1 MVNMESLFFWIGTI
15 VFVGTYVLIA
25 SEKVHKT
32 VAALLGAS
40 LMMLFILPGP
50 SHSEEGHDLQVNS
63 IAEQTTSSDTVVG
76 VASSGSEVKSSE
88 QSKKIDTEAIDQL
101 SAPDKSKSKASQTI
115 SMMLEKVSKYDK
127 LDTFARYSN
136 FDVVFTLA
144 GMMLLV
150 NLLSGTGLF
159 QYIAIKCAKLAKGL
173 PVRTM
178 ILLVLATAVLSAFLD
193 NVTTILLVA
202 PVTLLVTNELGVPP
216 VPFLM
221 AETMASNIG
230 GTATLIGD
238 PPNLIIG
245 SVAQLDFAAFLINL
259 AWFIGIVLVVYCI
272 CLWCYYSKRMKVTV
286 EKRALIMELN
296 EEAAITNRHNLR
308 RGGIVML
315 LTIVGF
321 LLHGLVGLQPCVVAM
336 TGAALALL
344 LCKVDVD
351 HSLEKIE
358 WSTLFFFMALFIL
371 VCGAEQ
377 CGLMAKIENVLKLMN
392 GWSVLAIVLTI
403 MWGSA
408 IAAAVM
414 NNVSFTAAMVTV
426 VASYISATPVFSNCI
441 EYQHLMWWGLS
452 LAICLGG
459 NASLVGA
466 AANLVTVG
474 IAEKNGYK
482 VNFTQFLT
490 YGVPVTFGSMVLAS
504 IYIIVRYYL
513 TCPGL

>member
-1 MVNMESLFFWIGTI
+1 METLWFWVGTI

-40 LMMLFILPGP
+40 LMMFFILPGP
-50 SHSEEGHDLQVNS
+50 SHSGEGHESRESVVTEQAVSDVET
-63 IAEQTTSSDTVVG
+63 AEQAKMTESPADSQ
-76 VASSGSEVKSSE
+76 
-88 QSKKIDTEAIDQL
+88 QSALQKVEDAISHADGNM
-101 SAPDKSKSKASQTI
+101 AEKAGR
-115 SMMLEKVSKYDK
+115 YDK

-159 QYIAIKCAKLAKGL
+159 QYVAIKCAKLAKGL
-173 PVRTM
+173 PIRTM
-178 ILLVLATAVLSAFLD
+178 ILLVFATAVLSAFLD

-202 PVTLLVTNELGVPP
+202 PVTLLVANELGVPP
-216 VPFLM
+216 IPFLM

-259 AWFIGIVLVVYCI
+259 APFIVVVMILYSI
-272 CLWCYYSKRMKVTV
+272 CLWVYYSKRMKVTV
-286 EKRALIMELN
+286 EKRALIMELDEN
-296 EEAAITNRHNLR
+296 AAITDRHNLR

-315 LTIVGF
+315 LTIIGF
-321 LLHGLVGLQPCVVAM
+321 LVHGAVGLQPCVVAM
-336 TGAALALL
+336 AGAALALA

-351 HSLEKIE
+351 HALEKIE

-377 CGLMAKIENVLKLMN
+377 CGLMAKIDNVLQLMD
-392 GWSVLAIVLTI
+392 GWSVLTIVLVI

-408 IAAAVM
+408 LAAAVM

-426 VASYISATPVFSNCI
+426 VASFIAATPAFRDSVEC
-441 EYQHLMWWGLS
+441 QHLLWWGLALS
-452 LAICLGG
+452 VCLGG

-482 VNFTQFLT
+482 VSFSQFLV
-490 YGVPVTFGSMVLAS
+490 YGVPVTLGSMVLAS

-513 TCPGL
+513 YCQG

>member
-1 MVNMESLFFWIGTI
+1 MEHSTLIFWIGTI
-15 VFVGTYVLIA
+15 IFIGTYVLIA

-32 VAALLGAS
+32 VAALLGAM
-40 LMMLFILPGP
+40 LMLIVILPGP
-50 SHSEEGHDLQVNS
+50 GHSGGSHEEAAEPVAVEAPAAV
-63 IAEQTTSSDTVVG
+63 AEQVPAA
-76 VASSGSEVKSSE
+76 VAEQAAGAQAKAAEALAETEQALADATGPSEIE
-88 QSKKIDTEAIDQL
+88 R
-101 SAPDKSKSKASQTI
+101 KAG
-115 SMMLEKVSKYDK
+115 LYDK

-159 QYIAIKCAKLAKGL
+159 QYVAIRCAKLARGL
-173 PVRTM
+173 PIRTM
-178 ILLVLATAVLSAFLD
+178 ILLVFATAFLSAFLD

-202 PVTLLVTNELGVPP
+202 PVTLLVCNELDVPP

-245 SVAQLDFAAFLINL
+245 SIAQLDFMAFLINL
-259 AWFIGIVLVVYCI
+259 APFILTVMVIYCI
-272 CLWCYYSKRMKVTV
+272 CLWAFYSRRMHVTV
-286 EKRALIMELN
+286 EKRALIMELDEN
-296 EEAAITNRHNLR
+296 AAITDRKNLR

-321 LLHGLVGLQPCVVAM
+321 LIHGAVGLQPCVVAM
-336 TGAALALL
+336 TGAALALA
-344 LCKVDVD
+344 LCKVNVD
-351 HSLEKIE
+351 HALEKIE

-371 VCGAEQ
+371 VCGAEE
-377 CGLMAKIENVLKLMN
+377 CGLMAKI
-392 GWSVLAIVLTI
+392 GSVLNLMDHWPVLVVILVI

-414 NNVSFTAAMVTV
+414 NNVSFTAAMASV
-426 VASYISATPVFSNCI
+426 VATFIASTPVFRDNI
-441 EYQHLMWWGLS
+441 EMQHLLWWGLA
-452 LAICLGG
+452 LAVCLGG

-474 IAEKNGYK
+474 IAGKNGYK
-482 VNFTQFLT
+482 VTFTQFLM
-490 YGVPVTFGSMVLAS
+490 YGVPVTVGSMILAS
-504 IYIIVRYYL
+504 AYIIIRYFVQ
-513 TCPGL
+513 CA

>member
-1 MVNMESLFFWIGTI
+1 MEHSTLIFWIGTI
-15 VFVGTYVLIA
+15 VFIGTYVLIA

-32 VAALLGAS
+32 VAALLGAM
-40 LMMLFILPGP
+40 LMLIVILPGP
-50 SHSEEGHDLQVNS
+50 GHSGSHEETAAPAAVEAPAAV
-63 IAEQTTSSDTVVG
+63 AEQASG
-76 VASSGSEVKSSE
+76 VQANAAQALAETEQALADATGAAVPSEAE
-88 QSKKIDTEAIDQL
+88 R
-101 SAPDKSKSKASQTI
+101 KAG
-115 SMMLEKVSKYDK
+115 LYDK
-127 LDTFARYSN
+127 LDTFARSSN

-159 QYIAIKCAKLAKGL
+159 QYVAIRCAKLAKGL
-173 PVRTM
+173 PIRTM
-178 ILLVLATAVLSAFLD
+178 ILLVFATAFLSAFLD

-202 PVTLLVTNELGVPP
+202 PVTLLVCNELDVPP

-245 SVAQLDFAAFLINL
+245 SIAQLDFMAFLINL
-259 AWFIGIVLVVYCI
+259 APFILTVMVIYCI
-272 CLWCYYSKRMKVTV
+272 CLWAFYSRRMHVTV
-286 EKRALIMELN
+286 EKRALIMELDEN
-296 EEAAITNRHNLR
+296 AAITDRKNLR

-321 LLHGLVGLQPCVVAM
+321 LIHGAVGLQPCVVAM
-336 TGAALALL
+336 TGAALALA
-344 LCKVDVD
+344 LCKVNVD
-351 HSLEKIE
+351 HALEKIE

-371 VCGAEQ
+371 VCGAEE
-377 CGLMAKIENVLKLMN
+377 CGLMAKI
-392 GWSVLAIVLTI
+392 GSVLNLMDRWPVLVVILVI

-414 NNVSFTAAMVTV
+414 NNVSFTAAMASV
-426 VASYISATPVFSNCI
+426 VATFIASTPVFRDNI
-441 EYQHLMWWGLS
+441 EMQHLLWWGLA
-452 LAICLGG
+452 LAVCLGG

-474 IAEKNGYK
+474 IAGKNGYK
-482 VNFTQFLT
+482 VTFTQFLM
-490 YGVPVTFGSMVLAS
+490 YGVPVTVGSMILAS
-504 IYIIVRYYL
+504 AYIIIRYFVQ
-513 TCPGL
+513 CA

>member
-1 MVNMESLFFWIGTI
+1 METLWFWVGTI

-40 LMMLFILPGP
+40 LMMFFILPGP
-50 SHSEEGHDLQVNS
+50 SHSGEGHESRENVVTEQAVSDVET
-63 IAEQTTSSDTVVG
+63 AEQ
-76 VASSGSEVKSSE
+76 AKM
-88 QSKKIDTEAIDQL
+88 TESPADSQPSALQKVEDAISHADGNM
-101 SAPDKSKSKASQTI
+101 AEKAGR
-115 SMMLEKVSKYDK
+115 YDK

-159 QYIAIKCAKLAKGL
+159 QFVAIKCAKLAKGL
-173 PVRTM
+173 PIRTM
-178 ILLVLATAVLSAFLD
+178 ILLVFATAFLSAFLD

-202 PVTLLVTNELGVPP
+202 PVTLLVANELGVPP

-221 AETMASNIG
+221 AEAMASNIG

-245 SVAQLDFAAFLINL
+245 SIAQLDFMAFLINL
-259 AWFIGIVLVVYCI
+259 APFILTVMVIYCI
-272 CLWCYYSKRMKVTV
+272 FLWAFYSRRMHVTV
-286 EKRALIMELN
+286 EKRALIMELDEN
-296 EEAAITNRHNLR
+296 AAITDRKNLR

-321 LLHGLVGLQPCVVAM
+321 LIHGAVGLQPCVVAM
-336 TGAALALL
+336 TGAALALA
-344 LCKVDVD
+344 LCKVNVD
-351 HSLEKIE
+351 HALEKIE

-371 VCGAEQ
+371 VCGAEE
-377 CGLMAKIENVLKLMN
+377 CGLMAKI
-392 GWSVLAIVLTI
+392 GSVLNLMDHWPVLVVILVI

-414 NNVSFTAAMVTV
+414 NNVSFTAAMASV
-426 VASYISATPVFSNCI
+426 VATFIASTPVFRDNI
-441 EYQHLMWWGLS
+441 EMQHLLWWGLA
-452 LAICLGG
+452 LAVCLGG

-474 IAEKNGYK
+474 IAGKNGYK
-482 VNFTQFLT
+482 VTFTQFLM
-490 YGVPVTFGSMVLAS
+490 YGVPVTVGSMILAS
-504 IYIIVRYYL
+504 AYIIIRYFVQ
-513 TCPGL
+513 CA

>member
-1 MVNMESLFFWIGTI
+1 
-15 VFVGTYVLIA
+15 
-25 SEKVHKT
+25 
-32 VAALLGAS
+32 
-40 LMMLFILPGP
+40 
-50 SHSEEGHDLQVNS
+50 
-63 IAEQTTSSDTVVG
+63 
-76 VASSGSEVKSSE
+76 
-88 QSKKIDTEAIDQL
+88 
-101 SAPDKSKSKASQTI
+101 
-115 SMMLEKVSKYDK
+115 
-127 LDTFARYSN
+127 
-136 FDVVFTLA
+136 
-144 GMMLLV
+144 MMLLV

-159 QYIAIKCAKLAKGL
+159 QYVAIKCAKLAKGL
-173 PVRTM
+173 PIRTM
-178 ILLVLATAVLSAFLD
+178 ILLVFATAVLSAFLD

-202 PVTLLVTNELGVPP
+202 PVTLLVANELGVPP
-216 VPFLM
+216 IPFLM

-259 AWFIGIVLVVYCI
+259 APFIVVVMILYSI
-272 CLWCYYSKRMKVTV
+272 CLWVYYSKRMKVTV
-286 EKRALIMELN
+286 EKRALIMELDEN
-296 EEAAITNRHNLR
+296 AAITDRHNLR

-315 LTIVGF
+315 LTIIGF
-321 LLHGLVGLQPCVVAM
+321 LVHGAVGLQPCVVAM
-336 TGAALALL
+336 AGAALALA

-351 HSLEKIE
+351 HALEKIE

-377 CGLMAKIENVLKLMN
+377 CGLMAKIDNVLQLMG
-392 GWSVLAIVLTI
+392 GWSVLTIVLVI

-408 IAAAVM
+408 LAAAVM

-426 VASYISATPVFSNCI
+426 VASFIAATPAFRDSVEC
-441 EYQHLMWWGLS
+441 QHLLWWGLALS
-452 LAICLGG
+452 VCLGG

-482 VNFTQFLT
+482 VSFSQFLV
-490 YGVPVTFGSMVLAS
+490 YGVPVTLGSMVLAS

-513 TCPGL
+513 YCQG

>member
-1 MVNMESLFFWIGTI
+1 MENFWFWFGTVVFF
-15 VFVGTYVLIA
+15 GTYLLIA

-40 LMMLFILPGP
+40 LMMLCILPGP
-50 SHSEEGHDLQVNS
+50 GHSGGSHDTPQPVAVEAYQGQADGVETPVQAVEAVEAADAAADGAHVTGMTRDQK
-63 IAEQTTSSDTVVG
+63 AERF
-76 VASSGSEVKSSE
+76 
-88 QSKKIDTEAIDQL
+88 
-101 SAPDKSKSKASQTI
+101 
-115 SMMLEKVSKYDK
+115 DK

-159 QYIAIKCAKLAKGL
+159 QYVAIKCAKTAKGS
-173 PVRTM
+173 PIRTM
-178 ILLVLATAVLSAFLD
+178 ILLVLATAFLSAFLD
-193 NVTTILLVA
+193 NVTTILLIA
-202 PVTLLVTNELGVPP
+202 PVTLLVASELGVAPI
-216 VPFLM
+216 PFLM

-245 SVAQLDFAAFLINL
+245 SVAGLNFMAFMINL
-259 AWFIGIVLVVYCI
+259 FPFIALVMVIYCIVLWV
-272 CLWCYYSKRMKVTV
+272 YYSPRMHVTV

-296 EEAAITNRHNLR
+296 EKAAITDHSNLM

-315 LTIVGF
+315 LTIGGF
-321 LLHGLVGLQPCVVAM
+321 LLHGAVGIQPCVVAM
-336 TGAALALL
+336 AGAALALA
-344 LCKVDVD
+344 LCKVNVD
-351 HSLEKIE
+351 HALEKIE

-371 VCGAEQ
+371 VCGAEM
-377 CGLMAKIENVLKLMN
+377 CGLMEKIGGLLLLMSD
-392 GWSVLAIVLTI
+392 WPVPVILLVI
-403 MWGSA
+403 MWCSA

-426 VASYISATPVFSNCI
+426 VVGFIGATPAFRDNMVN
-441 EYQHLMWWGLS
+441 QNLLWWS
-452 LAICLGG
+452 LALAVCLGG

-474 IAEKNGYK
+474 IAEKNGHK
-482 VNFTQFLT
+482 VSFGDFLR
-490 YGVPVTFGSMVLAS
+490 YGIPVTVGTMLLAS
-504 IYIIVRYYL
+504 GYIMWRYYVL
-513 TCPGL
+513 GK

>member
-1 MVNMESLFFWIGTI
+1 METLWFWIGTV

-40 LMMLFILPGP
+40 LMMFFILPGP
-50 SHSEEGHDLQVNS
+50 SHSGGEHESPEAAAEQVVSTGEAAGNGTAVPGAEMTEKSKVTAPGQTSQQTDLQNV
-63 IAEQTTSSDTVVG
+63 E
-76 VASSGSEVKSSE
+76 SELS
-88 QSKKIDTEAIDQL
+88 KIDGNMAE
-101 SAPDKSKSKASQTI
+101 KAGR
-115 SMMLEKVSKYDK
+115 YDK

-159 QYIAIKCAKLAKGL
+159 QYVAIKCAKLAKGL
-173 PVRTM
+173 PIRTM
-178 ILLVLATAVLSAFLD
+178 ILLVFATAILSAFLD

-202 PVTLLVTNELGVPP
+202 PVTLLVANELGVPP

-245 SVAQLDFAAFLINL
+245 SVAQLDFAAFLFNL
-259 AWFIGIVLVVYCI
+259 APFILVVMVVYSI
-272 CLWCYYSKRMKVTV
+272 CLWAYYSKRMKVTV
-286 EKRALIMELN
+286 EKRALIMELDEN
-296 EEAAITNRHNLR
+296 AAITDRHNLR

-315 LTIVGF
+315 LTIIGF
-321 LLHGLVGLQPCVVAM
+321 LVHGAVGLQPCVVAM
-336 TGAALALL
+336 AGAALALA

-351 HSLEKIE
+351 HALEKIE

-377 CGLMAKIENVLKLMN
+377 CGLMAKIDNVLQLMN
-392 GWSVLAIVLTI
+392 GWSVLTIVLVI

-408 IAAAVM
+408 LAAAMM

-426 VASYISATPVFSNCI
+426 VASFIAATPAFRDSVEC
-441 EYQHLMWWGLS
+441 QHLLWWGLALS
-452 LAICLGG
+452 VCLGG

-482 VNFTQFLT
+482 VSFSQFLT
-490 YGVPVTFGSMVLAS
+490 YGVPVTLGSMVLAS
-504 IYIIVRYYL
+504 IYIIARYYL
-513 TCPGL
+513 YCRG